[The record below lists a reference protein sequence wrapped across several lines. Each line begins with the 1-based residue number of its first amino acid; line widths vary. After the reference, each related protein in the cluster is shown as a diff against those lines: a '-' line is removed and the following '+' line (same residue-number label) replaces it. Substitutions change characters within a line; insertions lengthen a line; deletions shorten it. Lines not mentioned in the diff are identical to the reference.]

1 MCCQTRLSTMVTKCF
16 GEWDISFCTLV
27 LCFSLFVVPKIQ
39 HQLETWNVP
48 CDICISILHHIYHH
62 WLPNFV
68 MHHSLLQHT
77 LPWELPLIARNTNIA
92 WRYKGKKNPPLK
104 STSLAQLAL
113 LYLKLVE
120 YPKWFFVNSCRVKT
134 KTFVNWVMLLSWH
147 WHDERLWT
155 SNPKLVGAQIIMSKT
170 SCFNPK

>member
-1 MCCQTRLSTMVTKCF
+1 MGYLILHLSF
-16 GEWDISFCTLV
+16 V
-27 LCFSLFVVPKIQ
+27 LLTICGAKMQ
-39 HQLETWNVP
+39 HQLATWNAP
-48 CDICISILHHIYHH
+48 FDICISMLHQIFHH
-62 WLPNFV
+62 WLPYKFV
-68 MHHSLLQHT
+68 MHHSLPQHT
-77 LPWELPLIARNTNIA
+77 LPWELPLIARNKNIA
-92 WRYKGKKNPPLK
+92 WRYKGKKKPPLK